1 MARGWNKL
9 TANAVRGAT
18 KRGRYS
24 DGGNLFLQVTKGG
37 TAAWVFSYQR
47 DGAARW
53 MGLGSLRSVPLALA
67 RELAAQA
74 REQLARGVDPIDSR
88 KAAGLAEQ
96 AARARL
102 MTFKQCAEEYHAA
115 NLTRWR
121 NAKHAAEWLS
131 TLRRYAF
138 PTIGHLSVDS
148 IDAGLVQRVL
158 APLVASKPVTA
169 SRLRGRIETVLD
181 YAKASGR
188 RSGDNAADKTTILH
202 MLPMRSEKSVVEN
215 QPSLPHAKLPAL
227 MKALRATPGAAARQ
241 LELIIL
247 TGMRADAVRLA
258 RFDEFDLVSGV
269 WTVPQARMKALQHD
283 HRIPLGDRAVEIVRE
298 LRAATNGELLFS
310 GADSNRPIGP
320 NEAWKISANC

>member
-24 DGGNLFLQVTKGG
+24 DGGNLFLQVAKGG

-47 DGAARW
+47 NGAARW

-74 REQLARGVDPIDSR
+74 REQLARGLDPIAAR

-131 TLRRYAF
+131 TLRRHAF
-138 PTIGHLSVDS
+138 PTLGHLSVDMHRR
-148 IDAGLVQRVL
+148 GLVQRVL

-188 RSGDNAADKTTILH
+188 RSGDNAAEQDHDPAHAADALGKVCC
-202 MLPMRSEKSVVEN
+202 RKST
-215 QPSLPHAKLPAL
+215 KPASRQAARL
-227 MKALRATPGAAARQ
+227 DEGAARYAGRGGAAA
-241 LELIIL
+241 
-247 TGMRADAVRLA
+247 
-258 RFDEFDLVSGV
+258 
-269 WTVPQARMKALQHD
+269 
-283 HRIPLGDRAVEIVRE
+283 
-298 LRAATNGELLFS
+298 
-310 GADSNRPIGP
+310 
-320 NEAWKISANC
+320 